1 MFKIIMLLILLSV
14 SSFSNIEN
22 YGSKDRSKKLMVHL
36 NFGYLDDITRTFL
49 HDDDGQDLN
58 QTLTPQQS
66 FLLNLGVQ
74 LFFPIEEK
82 FGISL
87 GYNHA
92 LSDARYH
99 NSLSFEDD
107 DYDVFSDYIFQIS
120 SLYLHLHYDITNS
133 FQVYG
138 AYQTFWPTFI
148 SETMDVTMQKGGD
161 GNADISVGI
170 NYFYLPEIIF
180 FLQYDSFFFEQSLQ
194 GAGDYSFSDFS
205 TSIIYAG
212 VKYQLPFNF

>member
-1 MFKIIMLLILLSV
+1 MLKIIILLILLSV

-107 DYDVFSDYIFQIS
+107 DYDVFSDYIFHIS
-120 SLYLHLHYDITNS
+120 SLYLYLHYDITNS

-138 AYQTFWPTFI
+138 AFHTFFPTFI

-161 GNADISVGI
+161 GNADFSVGI

-180 FLQYDSFFFEQSLQ
+180 F
-194 GAGDYSFSDFS
+194 
-205 TSIIYAG
+205 T
-212 VKYQLPFNF
+212 V

>member
-1 MFKIIMLLILLSV
+1 MFKIIILLIFLSM

-107 DYDVFSDYIFQIS
+107 DYDVFSDYIFHIS
-120 SLYLHLHYDITNS
+120 SLYLYLHYDITNS
-133 FQVYG
+133 LQVYG
-138 AYQTFWPTFI
+138 AFHTFFPTFI

-161 GNADISVGI
+161 GNADFSVGI

-180 FLQYDSFFFEQSLQ
+180 FLQYDSFSFEEPLQ
-194 GAGDYSFSDFS
+194 GAGNYSFSDFYS
-205 TSIIYAG
+205 SIIYAG
-212 VKYQLPFNF
+212 VKYQLPLNF

>member
-1 MFKIIMLLILLSV
+1 MFKIIILLIFLSV
-14 SSFSNIEN
+14 SSFSYIEN

-49 HDDDGQDLN
+49 HDDNGQDLN

-74 LFFPIEEK
+74 FFFPIEEK

-92 LSDARYH
+92 LSDAKYH

-107 DYDVFSDYIFQIS
+107 DYDVFLDYIFHIS
-120 SLYLHLHYDITNS
+120 SFYLYLHYDITNS
-133 FQVYG
+133 LQVYG
-138 AYQTFWPTFI
+138 AFNTFWPTFI
-148 SETMDVTMQKGGD
+148 SENMGVTMQKGGD
-161 GNADISVGI
+161 GEADISVGI
-170 NYFYLPEIIF
+170 NYFYRPETIF
-180 FLQYDSFFFEQSLQ
+180 FLQYDSFSFEEPLQ
-194 GAGDYSFSDFS
+194 GAGNYSFSDFYS
-205 TSIIYAG
+205 SIIYVG

>member
-1 MFKIIMLLILLSV
+1 MFKIIILLIFLSM

-49 HDDDGQDLN
+49 HDDDGQDLI

-74 LFFPIEEK
+74 FFFPIEEK

-107 DYDVFSDYIFQIS
+107 DYDVFSDYIFHIS
-120 SLYLHLHYDITNS
+120 SLYLYLHYDITNS
-133 FQVYG
+133 LQVYG
-138 AYQTFWPTFI
+138 AFHTFFPTFI
-148 SETMDVTMQKGGD
+148 SETFGEMNSKGSD
-161 GNADISVGI
+161 GNPDISVGI
-170 NYFYLPEIIF
+170 NYFYRSEIIF
-180 FLQYDSFFFEQSLQ
+180 FLQYDSFSFEEPLQ
-194 GAGDYSFSDFS
+194 GAGNYSFSDFYS
-205 TSIIYAG
+205 SIIYAG
-212 VKYQLPFNF
+212 VKYQLPLNF

>member
-1 MFKIIMLLILLSV
+1 MSKIIILLIFLSM

-36 NFGYLDDITRTFL
+36 NFGYLDDINRTYL
-49 HDDDGQDLN
+49 HDYGGQDLS
-58 QTLTPQQS
+58 QTLIPQQS

-92 LSDARYH
+92 LSDAKYH

-120 SLYLHLHYDITNS
+120 SFYLHLHYDITNS

-138 AYQTFWPTFI
+138 AYYTFWPTFI

-161 GNADISVGI
+161 GNADFSVGI

-212 VKYQLPFNF
+212 LKYQLPFNF